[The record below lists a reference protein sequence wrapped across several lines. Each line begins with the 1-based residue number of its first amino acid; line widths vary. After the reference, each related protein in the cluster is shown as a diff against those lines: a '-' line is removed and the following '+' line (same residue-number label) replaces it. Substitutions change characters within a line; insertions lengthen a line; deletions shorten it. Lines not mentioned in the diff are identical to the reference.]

1 MAEFVLIV
9 DFEVKD
15 GMAEQVLALVSENA
29 RKSVETEPGCRQFD
43 VLRVP
48 HEPNHFML
56 YEVYEDEAAFKAHGE
71 TAHFNNF
78 IAKARPMFAKTTRHQ
93 LVRATHPIKR

>member
-1 MAEFVLIV
+1 MSEFVLIV
-9 DFEVKD
+9 DFEVKE

-29 RKSVETEPGCRQFD
+29 RKAVETEPGCRQFD

-48 HEPNHFML
+48 HEPDHFML
-56 YEVYEDEAAFKAHGE
+56 YEVYDDEAAFKAHGE
-71 TAHFNNF
+71 TAHFNEF

-93 LVRATHPIKR
+93 LMRATHPIKR